1 MTRWIPGQ
9 NFKSCH
15 RSNEGRSAKESLRES
30 ASRSFDDRLKC
41 SCKRIKCDTDSCMDL
56 LLSCLQVIMCR
67 FWKNLLCSHW
77 NDSRTCCVYFVTPG
91 HSTYL
96 SRKTNQVS
104 SVTKKTRGSRPNSH
118 LSAHCC
124 FFSKV
129 STHHPL
135 SHSVIY
141 VFVLSCTHMFIRSCV
156 ETALLGD
163 HAVAGSGGLHVKAI
177 ILVMQQGQVTTA
189 ASNPCLSQHQLVLPD
204 PLFPLWRQHID
215 TAQARFT
222 SMLC

>member
-1 MTRWIPGQ
+1 MPAGDPAQVLEKT
-9 NFKSCH
+9 
-15 RSNEGRSAKESLRES
+15 SLFS
-30 ASRSFDDRLKC
+30 LK
-41 SCKRIKCDTDSCMDL
+41 R
-56 LLSCLQVIMCR
+56 LQVA
-67 FWKNLLCSHW
+67 
-77 NDSRTCCVYFVTPG
+77 FVTPV

-118 LSAHCC
+118 LSAHFSF

-156 ETALLGD
+156 ETALLGRVGGVTCQSHNSCYATGSSD
-163 HAVAGSGGLHVKAI
+163 HSSIQSLPFTASTGPAGHS
-177 ILVMQQGQVTTA
+177 
-189 ASNPCLSQHQLVLPD
+189 
-204 PLFPLWRQHID
+204 FPAL
-215 TAQARFT
+215 T
-222 SMLC
+222 SIY